1 MSILFQSVKVID
13 SQSKYNNKTVD
24 VLVNKGVIESIGK
37 NIEPPKKC
45 KIIHGKEL
53 HLSPG
58 LMDLHVNY
66 RDPGYDWKEDLN
78 TGIQASAKGGFTSV
92 LYMPSNNPSTNSKVQ
107 VDYIRNAT
115 KGSVVEVLPAGNVT
129 VDHQGQQL
137 TELYEMSQSGA
148 KAFTD
153 DRNSIQKADVM
164 KLALLYTKN
173 FDGLV
178 MNQPNDKTISSEGK
192 MNEGIASTK
201 LGLKGIPALAEE
213 VMLARDIELLEYTQ
227 GKFHASRISTKKSV
241 ELIRAAKKKG
251 LNVSADVAI
260 HNLILQDQDCATFD
274 SNYKVFPP
282 LRTSEDIKALIE
294 GLKDGTIDA
303 ICSDHCPEDVEH
315 KVLTFDQANFGI
327 IGAQTVLPLA
337 LELQKELGLHIIIDA
352 LSHNPRKLLGIERLT
367 IEEGAEANLCCFSTS
382 DEWTFNEESIV
393 SKSKNTPFLNRTFKT
408 KVWGTVKGSLS
419 TF

>member
-37 NIEPPKKC
+37 NIEPPKRC
-45 KIIHGKEL
+45 KIIHGKGL

-115 KGSVVEVLPAGNVT
+115 KDSVVEDLPAGNVT

-137 TELYEMSQSGA
+137 TELYEMSKSGA

-192 MNEGIASTK
+192 MNEGMASTK

-260 HNLILQDQDCATFD
+260 HNLILRDKDCETFD
-274 SNYKVFPP
+274 SNYKLFPP
-282 LRTSEDIKALIE
+282 LRTSDDI
-294 GLKDGTIDA
+294 
-303 ICSDHCPEDVEH
+303 
-315 KVLTFDQANFGI
+315 QA
-327 IGAQTVLPLA
+327 
-337 LELQKELGLHIIIDA
+337 
-352 LSHNPRKLLGIERLT
+352 
-367 IEEGAEANLCCFSTS
+367 
-382 DEWTFNEESIV
+382 
-393 SKSKNTPFLNRTFKT
+393 
-408 KVWGTVKGSLS
+408 
-419 TF
+419 

>member
-1 MSILFQSVKVID
+1 MSILFQSAKVID

-37 NIEPPKKC
+37 NIEPPKRC
-45 KIIHGKEL
+45 KIIHGKGL

-58 LMDLHVNY
+58 LMDMHVNY

-92 LYMPSNNPSTNSKVQ
+92 LCMPSNNPSTNSKVQ

-137 TELYEMSQSGA
+137 TDLYEMSQSGA

-213 VMLARDIELLEYTQ
+213 VMLGRDIELLEYTQ

-241 ELIRAAKKKG
+241 ELIREAKKKG
-251 LNVSADVAI
+251 MNVSADVAI
-260 HNLILQDQDCATFD
+260 HNLILQDEDCATFD

-282 LRTSEDIKALIE
+282 LRTSEDIQALIE

-303 ICSDHCPEDVEH
+303 ICSDHYPEDVEH
-315 KVLTFDQANFGI
+315 KVLTFDHANFGI

-337 LELQKELGLHIIIDA
+337 LELQEELGLHTIIDA
-352 LSHNPRKLLGIERLT
+352 LSHNPRKLLGIYCPT

-408 KVWGTVKGSLS
+408 KVWGTIKGSLS

>member
-13 SQSKYNNKTVD
+13 SQSKYNNKIVD
-24 VLVNKGVIESIGK
+24 ILVNKGFIESIGK
-37 NIEPPKKC
+37 NIEPPKRC
-45 KIIHGKEL
+45 KIIHGKGL

-107 VDYIRNAT
+107 VDYIRNTT

-137 TELYEMSQSGA
+137 TDLYEMRQSGA

-178 MNQPNDKTISSEGK
+178 MNQPNNKTISSEGK

-201 LGLKGIPALAEE
+201 LGIKGIPALAEE
-213 VMLARDIELLEYTQ
+213 VMLTRDIGLVEYTQ

-241 ELIRAAKKKG
+241 ELIRSAKKKG

-260 HNLILQDQDCATFD
+260 HNLILQDQNCANFD

-282 LRTSEDIKALIE
+282 LRTSEDIQALIE

-315 KVLTFDQANFGI
+315 KVLTFEQANFGI

-337 LELQKELGLHIIIDA
+337 LELQKELGLHTIIDA
-352 LSHNPRKLLGIERLT
+352 LSHNPRKILGMACPT
-367 IEEGAEANLCCFSTS
+367 IAEGTEANLCCFSTS

-408 KVWGTVKGSLS
+408 KVWGTVKGQLS

>member
-13 SQSKYNNKTVD
+13 SQSKFNNKTVD

-45 KIIHGKEL
+45 KIIHGKGL

-66 RDPGYDWKEDLN
+66 RDPGFDWKEDLN

-115 KGSVVEVLPAGNVT
+115 LGGMVDVIPAGNIT
-129 VDHQGQQL
+129 VNNKGDNL
-137 TELYEMSQSGA
+137 TELFEMNQSGA

-153 DRNSIQKADVM
+153 DRNSVQKADVM
-164 KLALLYTKN
+164 KLALLYSKN
-173 FDGLV
+173 FNGVV
-178 MNQPNDKTISSEGK
+178 MNQPNDKTISSDGK
-192 MNEGIASTK
+192 MNEGIVSTK

-213 VMLARDIELLEYTQ
+213 VMLARDIELAEYTQ
-227 GKFHASRISTKKSV
+227 AKLHTSRISTKKSV
-241 ELIRAAKKKG
+241 DMIRAAKKKG
-251 LNVSADVAI
+251 INITADVAI
-260 HNLILQDQDCATFD
+260 HNLILKDEDCATFD

-282 LRTSEDIKALIE
+282 LRTSTDIDALLE

-315 KVLTFDQANFGI
+315 KILTFDNANFGI
-327 IGAQTVLPLA
+327 IGAQSVLPLA
-337 LELQKELGLHIIIDA
+337 CELQKKLGLQTIIDA
-352 LSHNPRKLLGIERLT
+352 LTHNPRRLLGIESPI
-367 IEEGAEANLCCFSTS
+367 IEEGTEANLCCFSTS
-382 DEWTFNEESIV
+382 DEWTFDEESIV

-408 KVWGTVKGSLS
+408 KVWGTVKGKQT

>member
-37 NIEPPKKC
+37 NIEPPKRC
-45 KIIHGKEL
+45 KIIHGKGL

-78 TGIQASAKGGFTSV
+78 TGMQASAKGGFTSV

-115 KGSVVEVLPAGNVT
+115 KGSVVEVLPAGNIT

-137 TELYEMSQSGA
+137 TELYEMCQSGA

-173 FDGLV
+173 FDGLI
-178 MNQPNDKTISSEGK
+178 MNQPNNKTISSEGK

-201 LGLKGIPALAEE
+201 LGIKGIPALAEE
-213 VMLARDIELLEYTQ
+213 VMLTRDIELVEYTQ

-241 ELIRAAKKKG
+241 ELIRSAKKKG

-260 HNLILQDQDCATFD
+260 HNLILQDQKCANFD

-282 LRTSEDIKALIE
+282 LRTSEDIQALIE

-303 ICSDHCPEDVEH
+303 ISSDHCPEDVEH
-315 KVLTFDQANFGI
+315 KVLTFEQANFGI

-337 LELQKELGLHIIIDA
+337 LELQKELGLHTIIDA
-352 LSHNPRKLLGIERLT
+352 LSHNPRKILGIACPT
-367 IEEGAEANLCCFSTS
+367 IAEGTEANLCCFSTS

-408 KVWGTVKGSLS
+408 RVWGTVKGQLS

>member
-13 SQSKYNNKTVD
+13 SQSKYNNKIVD
-24 VLVNKGVIESIGK
+24 VLVNKGFIESIGK

-115 KGSVVEVLPAGNVT
+115 KGSVVEVLPAGNIT

-137 TELYEMSQSGA
+137 TELYEMSQSGV

-192 MNEGIASTK
+192 MNEGTASTK

-213 VMLARDIELLEYTQ
+213 VMLARDIELVEYTQ

-241 ELIRAAKKKG
+241 EIIRAAKKKG

-352 LSHNPRKLLGIERLT
+352 LSHNPRKLLGIARLT

>member
-13 SQSKYNNKTVD
+13 TQSKYNNKIVD

-37 NIEPPKKC
+37 NIEPPKRC
-45 KIIHGKEL
+45 KIIYGKGL

-66 RDPGYDWKEDLN
+66 RDPGFDWKEDLN

-92 LYMPSNNPSTNSKVQ
+92 LYMPSNNPSTNNKVQ

-115 KGSVVEVLPAGNVT
+115 KVSVVEVLPAGNVT
-129 VDHQGQQL
+129 VNHQGQQL
-137 TELYEMSQSGA
+137 TELYEMSQYGA

-153 DRNSIQKADVM
+153 DRNSIQKADIM

-178 MNQPNDKTISSEGK
+178 MNHPNDKTISSDGK

-282 LRTSEDIKALIE
+282 LRTSEDIRVLKE

-303 ICSDHCPEDVEH
+303 ICSDHC
-315 KVLTFDQANFGI
+315 LTC
-327 IGAQTVLPLA
+327 V
-337 LELQKELGLHIIIDA
+337 
-352 LSHNPRKLLGIERLT
+352 
-367 IEEGAEANLCCFSTS
+367 C
-382 DEWTFNEESIV
+382 
-393 SKSKNTPFLNRTFKT
+393 
-408 KVWGTVKGSLS
+408 
-419 TF
+419 

>member
-1 MSILFQSVKVID
+1 MSMLFQSVKVID

-24 VLVNKGVIESIGK
+24 VLVNKGVIKSIGK
-37 NIEPPKKC
+37 NIEPPNRC
-45 KIIHGKEL
+45 KIIHGKGL

-78 TGIQASAKGGFTSV
+78 TGMQASAKGGFTSV

-115 KGSVVEVLPAGNVT
+115 KGSVVEVLPAGNIT

-173 FDGLV
+173 FDGLI
-178 MNQPNDKTISSEGK
+178 MNQPNNKTISSEGK

-201 LGLKGIPALAEE
+201 PGIKGIPALAEE
-213 VMLARDIELLEYTQ
+213 VMLTRDIELVEYTQ

-241 ELIRAAKKKG
+241 ELIRSAKKKG

-260 HNLILQDQDCATFD
+260 HNLILQDQKCANFD

-282 LRTSEDIKALIE
+282 LRTSEDIQALIE

-303 ICSDHCPEDVEH
+303 ISSDHCPEDVEH
-315 KVLTFDQANFGI
+315 KVLTFEQANFGI
-327 IGAQTVLPLA
+327 TGAQTVLPLA
-337 LELQKELGLHIIIDA
+337 LELQKELGLHTIIDA
-352 LSHNPRKLLGIERLT
+352 LSHNPRKILGIACPT
-367 IEEGAEANLCCFSTS
+367 IAEGTEANLCCFSIS

-408 KVWGTVKGSLS
+408 RVWGTVKGQLS

>member
-115 KGSVVEVLPAGNVT
+115 KGSVVEVIPAGNVT

-241 ELIRAAKKKG
+241 EIIRAAKKKG

-282 LRTSEDIKALIE
+282 LRTSADIQAMIE

-337 LELQKELGLHIIIDA
+337 LELQKELGLHTIIDA
-352 LSHNPRKLLGIERLT
+352 LSHNPRKLLGIDCPT

-382 DEWTFNEESIV
+382 DEWTYNEESIV

-408 KVWGTVKGSLS
+408 KVWGTVKGSLN

>member
-1 MSILFQSVKVID
+1 MID

-24 VLVNKGVIESIGK
+24 VLVNKGIIESIGK

-78 TGIQASAKGGFTSV
+78 TGMQASAKGGFTSV

-115 KGSVVEVLPAGNVT
+115 KGSVVEVLPAGNIT

-173 FDGLV
+173 FDGLI
-178 MNQPNDKTISSEGK
+178 MNHPNNKTISSEGK
-192 MNEGIASTK
+192 MNEGISSTK
-201 LGLKGIPALAEE
+201 LGIKGIPALAEE
-213 VMLARDIELLEYTQ
+213 VMLTRDIELVEYTQ

-241 ELIRAAKKKG
+241 ELIRSAKKKG

-260 HNLILQDQDCATFD
+260 HNLILQDHKCANFD

-282 LRTSEDIKALIE
+282 LRTSEDIQALIE

-303 ICSDHCPEDVEH
+303 ISSDHCPEDVEH
-315 KVLTFDQANFGI
+315 KVLTFEQANFGI

-337 LELQKELGLHIIIDA
+337 LELQKELGLHTIIDA
-352 LSHNPRKLLGIERLT
+352 LSHNPRKILGIACPT
-367 IEEGAEANLCCFSTS
+367 ISEGTEANLCCFSIS

-408 KVWGTVKGSLS
+408 RVWGTVKGQLS

>member
-1 MSILFQSVKVID
+1 MSK
-13 SQSKYNNKTVD
+13 
-24 VLVNKGVIESIGK
+24 
-37 NIEPPKKC
+37 
-45 KIIHGKEL
+45 
-53 HLSPG
+53 
-58 LMDLHVNY
+58 
-66 RDPGYDWKEDLN
+66 
-78 TGIQASAKGGFTSV
+78 
-92 LYMPSNNPSTNSKVQ
+92 
-107 VDYIRNAT
+107 
-115 KGSVVEVLPAGNVT
+115 
-129 VDHQGQQL
+129 
-137 TELYEMSQSGA
+137 SGA

-251 LNVSADVAI
+251 LNISADVAI
-260 HNLILQDQDCATFD
+260 HNLILRDQDCETFD

-282 LRTSEDIKALIE
+282 LRTSEDIQALIE

-315 KVLTFDQANFGI
+315 KVLTFDHANFGI

-337 LELQKELGLHIIIDA
+337 LELQKELGLHTIIDA
-352 LSHNPRKLLGIERLT
+352 LSHNPRKLLGIDCPT
-367 IEEGAEANLCCFSTS
+367 IKEGAEANLCCFSTS
-382 DEWTFNEESIV
+382 DEWTFNDESIV

>member
-13 SQSKYNNKTVD
+13 SQSKYNNKIVD
-24 VLVNKGVIESIGK
+24 ILVNKGFIESIGK
-37 NIEPPKKC
+37 NIEPPKRC
-45 KIIHGKEL
+45 KIIHGKGL

-107 VDYIRNAT
+107 VDYIRNTT

-137 TELYEMSQSGA
+137 TDLYEMSQSGA

-178 MNQPNDKTISSEGK
+178 MNQPNNKTISSEGK

-201 LGLKGIPALAEE
+201 LGIKGIPALAEE
-213 VMLARDIELLEYTQ
+213 GMLTRDIGLVEYTQ

-241 ELIRAAKKKG
+241 ELIRSAKKKG

-260 HNLILQDQDCATFD
+260 HNLILQDQNCANFD

-282 LRTSEDIKALIE
+282 LRTSEDIQALIE

-315 KVLTFDQANFGI
+315 KVLTFEQANFGI

-337 LELQKELGLHIIIDA
+337 LELQKELGLNTIIDA
-352 LSHNPRKLLGIERLT
+352 LSHNPRKILGMACPT
-367 IEEGAEANLCCFSTS
+367 IAEGTEANLCCFSTS

-408 KVWGTVKGSLS
+408 KVWGTVKGQLS

>member
-13 SQSKYNNKTVD
+13 SQSKYNNKIVD
-24 VLVNKGVIESIGK
+24 VLVNKGFIESIGK

-115 KGSVVEVLPAGNVT
+115 KGSVVEVLPAGNIT

-241 ELIRAAKKKG
+241 EIIRAAKKKG

-315 KVLTFDQANFGI
+315 KVLTFDHANFGI

-337 LELQKELGLHIIIDA
+337 LELQKELGLHTIIDA
-352 LSHNPRKLLGIERLT
+352 LSHNPRELLGIPCPT
-367 IEEGAEANLCCFSTS
+367 IAEGAEANLCCFSTS

>member
-13 SQSKYNNKTVD
+13 SQSKYNNKIVD
-24 VLVNKGVIESIGK
+24 VLVNKGFIESIGK

-115 KGSVVEVLPAGNVT
+115 RDSVVEVLPAGNIT

-137 TELYEMSQSGA
+137 TELYEMSQSGV

-192 MNEGIASTK
+192 MNEGTASTK

-213 VMLARDIELLEYTQ
+213 VMLARDIELVEYTQ

-241 ELIRAAKKKG
+241 EIIRAAKKKG

-352 LSHNPRKLLGIERLT
+352 LSHNPRKLLGIARLT

>member
-37 NIEPPKKC
+37 NIEPPKRC

-66 RDPGYDWKEDLN
+66 RDPGFDWKEDLN

-92 LYMPSNNPSTNSKVQ
+92 LYMPSNKPSTNSKVQ

-137 TELYEMSQSGA
+137 TELYEMNQSGA

-153 DRNSIQKADVM
+153 DRNSIQKSDIM
-164 KLALLYTKN
+164 KLALLYTKK

-213 VMLARDIELLEYTQ
+213 VMLARDIELVEYTQ

-251 LNVSADVAI
+251 LNISADVAI
-260 HNLILQDQDCATFD
+260 HNLVLRDQDCATFE

-282 LRTSEDIKALIE
+282 LRTSEDIQALIE

-303 ICSDHCPEDVEH
+303 ICSDHCPEDVEN
-315 KVLTFDQANFGI
+315 KILTFDHANFGI

-337 LELQKELGLHIIIDA
+337 LELQKELDLNSIIDA
-352 LSHNPRKLLGIERLT
+352 LSHNPRKVLGIACPT
-367 IEEGAEANLCCFSTS
+367 IASQIKF
-382 DEWTFNEESIV
+382 TF
-393 SKSKNTPFLNRTFKT
+393 T
-408 KVWGTVKGSLS
+408 
-419 TF
+419 

>member
-24 VLVNKGVIESIGK
+24 ILVINGVIESIGK

-45 KIIHGKEL
+45 KIIHGKRL

-66 RDPGYDWKEDLN
+66 RDPGYDWKEDLK

-92 LYMPSNNPSTNSKVQ
+92 LYMPSNNPSTNNKVQ

-115 KGSVVEVLPAGNVT
+115 KDCVVEVLPAGNVT
-129 VDHQGQQL
+129 INHQGQQL
-137 TELYEMSQSGA
+137 AELYEMSQSGT

-178 MNQPNDKTISSEGK
+178 MNQPNDKTISSDGI

-213 VMLARDIELLEYTQ
+213 VMLARDIELVEYTQ
-227 GKFHASRISTKKSV
+227 GKLHASRISTKKSV
-241 ELIRAAKKKG
+241 DLVRAAKKKG

-260 HNLILQDQDCATFD
+260 HNLILQDQDCTTFD

-303 ICSDHCPEDVEH
+303 ICSDHCPEDLEN
-315 KVLTFDQANFGI
+315 KVLTFDHANFGI

-337 LELQKELGLHIIIDA
+337 LELQKELGLHTIIDA
-352 LSHNPRKLLGIERLT
+352 LSHNPRKILDVACPT

-382 DEWTFNEESIV
+382 HDWTFNEESIL
-393 SKSKNTPFLNRTFKT
+393 SKSKNTPFINRTFKT

>member
-24 VLVNKGVIESIGK
+24 VLVSKGVIVSIGQS
-37 NIEPPKKC
+37 ITAPKSC
-45 KIIHGKEL
+45 QIIKGEGL

-58 LMDLHVNY
+58 LMDLHVSY

-78 TGIQASAKGGFTSV
+78 TGVEASSKGGFTSV
-92 LYMPSNNPSTNSKVQ
+92 LYMPSNLPSTNSKVH

-115 KGSVVEVLPAGNVT
+115 LDKMVDVIPAGNIT
-129 VDHQGQQL
+129 VDHKGHDL
-137 TELYEMSQSGA
+137 TELFEMSQSGA

-153 DRNSIQKADVM
+153 DRNSIQKANVM

-173 FDGLV
+173 FGGMV
-178 MNQPNDKTISSEGK
+178 MNQPNDKTISGEGK
-192 MNEGIASTK
+192 MNEGIVSTK

-213 VMLARDIELLEYTQ
+213 VMLARDIELTEYTD
-227 GKFHASRISTKKSV
+227 GKFHASRISTKRSV
-241 ELIRAAKKKG
+241 EMIRAAKKKG

-260 HNLILQDQDCATFD
+260 HNLVLQDENCATFD

-282 LRTSEDIKALIE
+282 LRTREDIDALKE

-315 KVLTFDQANFGI
+315 KIHTFDNANFGI

-337 LELQKELGLHIIIDA
+337 VELENELGLNTIIDA
-352 LSHNPRKLLGIERLT
+352 LSHNPRKLLGIDSPS
-367 IEEGAEANLCCFSTS
+367 IEEGSPANLCCFSTK
-382 DEWTFNEESIV
+382 DEWIFDKKSNV
-393 SKSKNTPFLNRTFKT
+393 SKSKNSPFLNKTFTT
-408 KVWGTVKGSLS
+408 KIWGTVKGQQSS
-419 TF
+419 F

>member
-37 NIEPPKKC
+37 NIEPPKRC
-45 KIIHGKEL
+45 KIIHGKGL

-92 LYMPSNNPSTNSKVQ
+92 LCMPSNNPSTNSKVQ

-153 DRNSIQKADVM
+153 DRNSIQNADVM
-164 KLALLYTKN
+164 KLALLYAKN

-178 MNQPNDKTISSEGK
+178 MNQPNNETISYEGK

-201 LGLKGIPALAEE
+201 LGIKGIPALAEE
-213 VMLARDIELLEYTQ
+213 VMLTRDIELVEYTQ

-241 ELIRAAKKKG
+241 ELIRSAKKKG
-251 LNVSADVAI
+251 LNVSADVGI
-260 HNLILQDQDCATFD
+260 HNLILQDQNCANFD

-282 LRTSEDIKALIE
+282 LRTSEDIQALIE

-337 LELQKELGLHIIIDA
+337 LELQKELGIHTIIDA
-352 LSHNPRKLLGIERLT
+352 LSHNPRKILGIACPT
-367 IEEGAEANLCCFSTS
+367 IAEGTEANLCCFSTS

-393 SKSKNTPFLNRTFKT
+393 SKSKNTPFLNRSFKT
-408 KVWGTVKGSLS
+408 KVWGTVKGQLS

>member
-37 NIEPPKKC
+37 NIKPPKKC

-153 DRNSIQKADVM
+153 DRNSIQKADMM

-213 VMLARDIELLEYTQ
+213 VMLARDIELVEYTQ
-227 GKFHASRISTKKSV
+227 GKLHASRISTKKSV
-241 ELIRAAKKKG
+241 EIIRIAKKKG
-251 LNVSADVAI
+251 LNISADVAI
-260 HNLILQDQDCATFD
+260 HNLVLQDQDCATFD

-282 LRTSEDIKALIE
+282 LRTSEDIQALIE

-315 KVLTFDQANFGI
+315 KALTFDHANFGI

-337 LELQKELGLHIIIDA
+337 LELQKVLGLHTIIDA
-352 LSHNPRKLLGIERLT
+352 LSHNPRKLLGIACPT
-367 IEEGAEANLCCFSTS
+367 IEEGEEANLCCFSNS

>member
-115 KGSVVEVLPAGNVT
+115 KGSVVEVLPAGNIT

-213 VMLARDIELLEYTQ
+213 VMLARDIELVEYTQ

>member
-13 SQSKYNNKTVD
+13 SKSKYNNKTLD
-24 VLVNKGVIESIGK
+24 VLVNKGIIESIGK

-45 KIIHGKEL
+45 KIIYGKRL
-53 HLSPG
+53 YLSPG

-92 LYMPSNNPSTNSKVQ
+92 LYMPSNKPSTNSKVQ

-115 KGSVVEVLPAGNVT
+115 KGNLVDVLPAGNVT
-129 VDHQGQQL
+129 VDNKGQQL
-137 TELYEMSQSGA
+137 TELYEMSKSGV

-153 DRNSIQKADVM
+153 DRNSIQKSDVM
-164 KLALLYTKN
+164 KLALLYTKK

-178 MNQPNDKTISSEGK
+178 MNQPDDKNISSEGK

-213 VMLARDIELLEYTQ
+213 VMLARDIELVEYTQ

-241 ELIRAAKKKG
+241 ELIRSAKKKG
-251 LNVSADVAI
+251 LNITADVAI

-282 LRTSEDIKALIE
+282 LRTYEDIQALIK

-303 ICSDHCPEDVEH
+303 ICSDHCPEDVEN
-315 KVLTFDQANFGI
+315 KILTFDHANFGI

-337 LELQKELGLHIIIDA
+337 LELQKELDLNTIIDT
-352 LSHNPRKLLGIERLT
+352 LSHKPRKVLGIECPT
-367 IEEGAEANLCCFSTS
+367 IEEGAKANLCCFSTN

-408 KVWGTVKGSLS
+408 KVWGTVNGQVS

>member
-13 SQSKYNNKTVD
+13 SQSKYNNKIVD
-24 VLVNKGVIESIGK
+24 ILVNKGFIESIGK
-37 NIEPPKKC
+37 NIEPPKRC
-45 KIIHGKEL
+45 KIIHGKGL

-107 VDYIRNAT
+107 VDYIRNTT

-137 TELYEMSQSGA
+137 TDLYEMSQSGA

-178 MNQPNDKTISSEGK
+178 MNQPNNKTISSEGK

-201 LGLKGIPALAEE
+201 LGIKGIPALAEE
-213 VMLARDIELLEYTQ
+213 VMLTRDIGLVEYTQ

-241 ELIRAAKKKG
+241 ELIRSAKKKG

-260 HNLILQDQDCATFD
+260 HNLILQDQNCANFD

-282 LRTSEDIKALIE
+282 LRTSEDIQALIE

-315 KVLTFDQANFGI
+315 KVLTFEQANFGI

-337 LELQKELGLHIIIDA
+337 LELQKELGLNTIIDA
-352 LSHNPRKLLGIERLT
+352 LSHNPRKILGMACPT
-367 IEEGAEANLCCFSTS
+367 IAEGTEANLCCFSTS

-408 KVWGTVKGSLS
+408 KVWGTVKGQLS